1 MSAKPVRGGEAIKTD
16 RKINLIYGG
25 LYHAKFGRMMKSK
38 LFSSISGRYKTSRT
52 LIVAHVEMRSVGI
65 ALCYDMGVRNPPS
78 AFEGILA
85 RMGALRPYPLPC
97 GFVPRLSASA
107 RSWKMPL
114 MVSQHTA
121 FKKVH
126 STSEFLTF

>member
-16 RKINLIYGG
+16 RKINLIYRC
-25 LYHAKFGRMMKSK
+25 LYHTKFGRMMNCV

-52 LIVAHVEMRSVGI
+52 LIVAHIEMRSVGI

-85 RMGALRPYPLPC
+85 RMGA
-97 GFVPRLSASA
+97 
-107 RSWKMPL
+107 
-114 MVSQHTA
+114 
-121 FKKVH
+121 
-126 STSEFLTF
+126 

>member
-16 RKINLIYGG
+16 RKINLIYRG

-65 ALCYDMGVRNPPS
+65 ALCYDVGVRNPPS

-85 RMGALRPYPLPC
+85 RMGA
-97 GFVPRLSASA
+97 
-107 RSWKMPL
+107 
-114 MVSQHTA
+114 
-121 FKKVH
+121 
-126 STSEFLTF
+126 